1 MILISEIG
9 EPLKIFIS
17 YRRED
22 SAGHAGRLYDSL
34 KAHFGEESLFMD
46 LTAIESGQNFADVIK
61 AAVGSCDVLI
71 AVIGK
76 EWLTCAGPMGRRL
89 DDPKDFVRLEIHAAL
104 ERSTPVVPVLVEG
117 AAMPGVDALPDAM
130 KALGER
136 NAHELSD
143 RRWSYDVGRLVD
155 AAKKLTAPLPSTP
168 PPTVRLEGE
177 WSAPVTYS
185 WGDKYTERFTF
196 RVDGNEVLGT
206 ASFLGVRR
214 GIRDGTLKGNT
225 VAFTMSTKEVSRD
238 WNNPTDVEHRYRGRI
253 SGDVITFY
261 MQSEGGSSSIPIE
274 FAATRVSEG
283 AAPEP
288 GR

>member
-1 MILISEIG
+1 MILVSEIG

-104 ERSTPVVPVLVEG
+104 ERGTPVVPVLVEG
-117 AAMPGVDALPDAM
+117 AAMPGVDALPDAL

-143 RRWSYDVGRLVD
+143 RRWSYDVGRLVE
-155 AAKKLTAPLPSTP
+155 ATKRLTAPLATTP

-177 WSAPVTYS
+177 WSAQVTYS
-185 WGDKYTERFTF
+185 WGDRYTERFTF

-225 VAFTMSTKEVSRD
+225 VAFTTSTNEVSGD

-261 MQSEGGSSSIPIE
+261 MQSEGGSSTIPIE

-288 GR
+288 RR